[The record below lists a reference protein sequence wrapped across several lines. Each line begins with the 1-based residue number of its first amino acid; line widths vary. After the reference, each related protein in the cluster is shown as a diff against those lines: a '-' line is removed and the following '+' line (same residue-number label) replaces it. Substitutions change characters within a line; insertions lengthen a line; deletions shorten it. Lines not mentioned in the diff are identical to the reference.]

1 MSLDKLDYVLALAE
15 ERNLTR
21 AARKAFISQP
31 TLTNYINRLEEQLGV
46 KLFDRSV
53 TPIEIT
59 RAGALYIEQMKK
71 IQLAETNLR
80 NELRILGSM
89 ETVFHL
95 GIGATRGNHW
105 LPLLLPEF
113 CRRHPEMGIQLHEQ
127 GEEFLEDGVRQGE
140 IDLAIG
146 VLDTGYPE
154 LCYEKLAEE
163 PVLLAIPRSYACVR
177 DLPMTEATPARP
189 YAIPPAQVNGLPFLL
204 PYPGNGSYRSSKLLL
219 HEAGVRPGRILGYSN
234 MSTARQL
241 CALGLG
247 ALFVTGALFER
258 TLPGGQERIAF
269 CTLQQPVY
277 TRTSVAAYR
286 PENPRA
292 ALCREAIALTREL
305 VLPRLELP
313 V

>member
-1 MSLDKLDYVLALAE
+1 MHKSVL
-15 ERNLTR
+15 
-21 AARKAFISQP
+21 
-31 TLTNYINRLEEQLGV
+31 
-46 KLFDRSV
+46 
-53 TPIEIT
+53 
-59 RAGALYIEQMKK
+59 
-71 IQLAETNLR
+71 
-80 NELRILGSM
+80 
-89 ETVFHL
+89 
-95 GIGATRGNHW
+95 
-105 LPLLLPEF
+105 LPLPDF
-113 CRRHPEMGIQLHEQ
+113 YH
-127 GEEFLEDGVRQGE
+127 
-140 IDLAIG
+140 
-146 VLDTGYPE
+146 
-154 LCYEKLAEE
+154 
-163 PVLLAIPRSYACVR
+163 
-177 DLPMTEATPARP
+177 
-189 YAIPPAQVNGLPFLL
+189 GLPFLL
-204 PYPGNGSYRSSKLLL
+204 PYHGNGSYRSSKLLL

>member
-21 AARKAFISQP
+21 AAHKAFISQP

-127 GEEFLEDGVRQGE
+127 GEEFLE
-140 IDLAIG
+140 
-146 VLDTGYPE
+146 
-154 LCYEKLAEE
+154 
-163 PVLLAIPRSYACVR
+163 
-177 DLPMTEATPARP
+177 
-189 YAIPPAQVNGLPFLL
+189 
-204 PYPGNGSYRSSKLLL
+204 
-219 HEAGVRPGRILGYSN
+219 AGVRPGRILSYSN

-258 TLPGGQERIAF
+258 TLPGRQERIAF

>member
-31 TLTNYINRLEEQLGV
+31 ALTNYINRLEEQLGV

-59 RAGALYIEQMKK
+59 RA
-71 IQLAETNLR
+71 
-80 NELRILGSM
+80 
-89 ETVFHL
+89 
-95 GIGATRGNHW
+95 
-105 LPLLLPEF
+105 
-113 CRRHPEMGIQLHEQ
+113 
-127 GEEFLEDGVRQGE
+127 
-140 IDLAIG
+140 
-146 VLDTGYPE
+146 
-154 LCYEKLAEE
+154 
-163 PVLLAIPRSYACVR
+163 
-177 DLPMTEATPARP
+177 
-189 YAIPPAQVNGLPFLL
+189 
-204 PYPGNGSYRSSKLLL
+204 
-219 HEAGVRPGRILGYSN
+219 
-234 MSTARQL
+234 
-241 CALGLG
+241 
-247 ALFVTGALFER
+247 GALFER

>member
-1 MSLDKLDYVLALAE
+1 M
-15 ERNLTR
+15 
-21 AARKAFISQP
+21 
-31 TLTNYINRLEEQLGV
+31 
-46 KLFDRSV
+46 
-53 TPIEIT
+53 PIVSHPPPS
-59 RAGALYIEQMKK
+59 AQ
-71 IQLAETNLR
+71 
-80 NELRILGSM
+80 
-89 ETVFHL
+89 V
-95 GIGATRGNHW
+95 
-105 LPLLLPEF
+105 

-127 GEEFLEDGVRQGE
+127 GEEFLEDGVR
-140 IDLAIG
+140 
-146 VLDTGYPE
+146 
-154 LCYEKLAEE
+154 
-163 PVLLAIPRSYACVR
+163 
-177 DLPMTEATPARP
+177 
-189 YAIPPAQVNGLPFLL
+189 
-204 PYPGNGSYRSSKLLL
+204 
-219 HEAGVRPGRILGYSN
+219 PGRILSYSN